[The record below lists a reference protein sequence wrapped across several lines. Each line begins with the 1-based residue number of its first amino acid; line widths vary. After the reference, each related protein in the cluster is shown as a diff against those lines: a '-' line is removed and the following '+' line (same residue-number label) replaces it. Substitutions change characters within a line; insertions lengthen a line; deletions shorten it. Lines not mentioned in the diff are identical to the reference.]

1 MRAFDVHVHP
11 STRGL
16 DHHACGYF
24 KRNLAEIPQTA
35 GRLRR
40 VVCQERCA
48 SPLIGWHPSTVNEG
62 ARNSNEHVLDLVDNF
77 PRHFPG
83 ILAALDTNAA
93 DLTAVARYAEELVK
107 NAKVKGFKFHPPD
120 QGFYPNDKRFYDIWE
135 IIQASGK
142 PALFHVGFTVLGA
155 NTDGGS
161 GIALDYGRPIYL
173 DTLARDFPKMKIIAA
188 HPGWPWEQE
197 LIGVVTHKK
206 NLFVDTSGYLAEQ
219 LPEFISK
226 SHRRPAAGQSAL
238 RHRFSLRRFGK
249 GVGEFRQNEFQA
261 DGEGQTAVRQRPAAI
276 QSLARGQRRYRAG
289 WTQSMKRLL
298 LLVIINFQ
306 LSIIHSFAAQSAAN
320 AKLRVGYPSPSAAF
334 YPLFATKEAGLL
346 EKYGFD
352 SEMVYV
358 QGVKLVQVHVS
369 GQLDI
374 STVSSVVYLQ
384 ASVGGADLIQVA
396 SSIDNQIM
404 KLMVH
409 QSIAKPQDLKGKT
422 LAVTGFGSLT
432 DLLVRPALKNWG
444 LEPQKDV
451 KLVQI
456 GRMPDIATA
465 IAQKTVDG
473 GMLSF
478 PTSLHAEKFNLKTL
492 IDFAESGFESPATT
506 VVVSRRYA
514 NANRDTVLRFLKAY
528 IEGTKRLLTDRE
540 LGIRALRRYGGV
552 SDRDMLATTHDLFTS
567 RYIKKI
573 PKINPKGV
581 ENSLSMIAENNPKA
595 RGRKA
600 EEFMDP
606 SFMDELEA
614 TGFIKSV
621 WP

>member
-1 MRAFDVHVHP
+1 
-11 STRGL
+11 
-16 DHHACGYF
+16 
-24 KRNLAEIPQTA
+24 
-35 GRLRR
+35 
-40 VVCQERCA
+40 
-48 SPLIGWHPSTVNEG
+48 
-62 ARNSNEHVLDLVDNF
+62 
-77 PRHFPG
+77 
-83 ILAALDTNAA
+83 
-93 DLTAVARYAEELVK
+93 
-107 NAKVKGFKFHPPD
+107 
-120 QGFYPNDKRFYDIWE
+120 
-135 IIQASGK
+135 
-142 PALFHVGFTVLGA
+142 
-155 NTDGGS
+155 
-161 GIALDYGRPIYL
+161 
-173 DTLARDFPKMKIIAA
+173 
-188 HPGWPWEQE
+188 
-197 LIGVVTHKK
+197 
-206 NLFVDTSGYLAEQ
+206 
-219 LPEFISK
+219 
-226 SHRRPAAGQSAL
+226 
-238 RHRFSLRRFGK
+238 
-249 GVGEFRQNEFQA
+249 
-261 DGEGQTAVRQRPAAI
+261 
-276 QSLARGQRRYRAG
+276 
-289 WTQSMKRLL
+289 MKRLL
-298 LLVIINFQ
+298 FLLLLNFP
-306 LSIIHSFAAQSAAN
+306 LSVIHSHVAQSATL

-334 YPLFATKEAGLL
+334 YPLFATREAGLL

-352 SEMVYV
+352 SDMVYV
-358 QGVKLVQVHVS
+358 QGVKLIQVHVS
-369 GQLDI
+369 GQIDI

-409 QSIAKPQDLKGKT
+409 PSIAKPQDLKGKT

-478 PTSLHAEKFNLKTL
+478 PTSLHAEKFNLRTL
-492 IDFAESGFESPATT
+492 VDFADSGFESPATT

-514 NANRDTVLRFLKAY
+514 NANRDTVLRFLRAY
-528 IEGTKRLLTDRE
+528 IEGTKRLFTDRE

-581 ENSLSMIAENNPKA
+581 ENSLSLIGENNPKA

-600 EEFMDP
+600 EEFMDA

>member
-1 MRAFDVHVHP
+1 MLKHF
-11 STRGL
+11 
-16 DHHACGYF
+16 
-24 KRNLAEIPQTA
+24 
-35 GRLRR
+35 
-40 VVCQERCA
+40 
-48 SPLIGWHPSTVNEG
+48 LI
-62 ARNSNEHVLDLVDNF
+62 LLILNF
-77 PRHFPG
+77 P
-83 ILAALDTNAA
+83 L
-93 DLTAVARYAEELVK
+93 
-107 NAKVKGFKFHPPD
+107 
-120 QGFYPNDKRFYDIWE
+120 
-135 IIQASGK
+135 S
-142 PALFHVGFTVLGA
+142 
-155 NTDGGS
+155 
-161 GIALDYGRPIYL
+161 
-173 DTLARDFPKMKIIAA
+173 
-188 HPGWPWEQE
+188 
-197 LIGVVTHKK
+197 
-206 NLFVDTSGYLAEQ
+206 
-219 LPEFISK
+219 
-226 SHRRPAAGQSAL
+226 
-238 RHRFSLRRFGK
+238 
-249 GVGEFRQNEFQA
+249 
-261 DGEGQTAVRQRPAAI
+261 
-276 QSLARGQRRYRAG
+276 
-289 WTQSMKRLL
+289 
-298 LLVIINFQ
+298 IINFNVA
-306 LSIIHSFAAQSAAN
+306 HSATLT
-320 AKLRVGYPSPSAAF
+320 KLRVGYPSPSAAF

-358 QGVKLVQVHVS
+358 QGVKLIQVHVS

-409 QSIAKPQDLKGKT
+409 PSIARPQDLKGKT

-432 DLLVRPALKNWG
+432 DLLLRPALKNWG

-478 PTSLHAEKFNLKTL
+478 PTSLHAEKFNLRTL
-492 IDFAESGFESPATT
+492 LDFAESGFESPATT

-581 ENSLSMIAENNPKA
+581 ENSLTMIAENNPKA

-614 TGFIKSV
+614 TGFIKTV